1 MLTPAQL
8 RDRLPDRRLP
18 VLYFAFA
25 HLCLL
30 AAFGAAA
37 ADPLSLTG
45 AFYHPRMLAVVHLVT
60 LGWITGSILGALY
73 MIVPMALKASLPA
86 GKTDL
91 WAFALFV
98 LGVLGMVSHF
108 WISEVSG
115 MAWSGGMVLLP
126 VLWLGGR
133 VIKALLPA
141 RIPEE
146 VKLHFFFALANF
158 ALAAGLGL
166 AIGISKATGLAPGPP
181 LPRVYAHLHLAALGW
196 ATMMV
201 MAAGY
206 RLLPMLLPAA
216 MPEGRRVEAGG
227 VLLQT
232 GVIGLAAALL
242 AQARGWDL
250 FFGLL
255 CLLGIGLFLGRVRWM
270 RGHPRPAPREL
281 VRPDL
286 GMWHVASAL
295 VCLVLA
301 ALLGLYLLLAAPD
314 SPWALRAAL
323 AYGTFGLVGFL
334 AQMVVGVADRLI
346 PMYAYMR
353 SVAGSSFRQSPPSPH
368 ALPRY
373 GLFKVAFTLWTVGLP
388 LATAGLALDHPE
400 GLRAGALALFLAVL
414 LDLAHQVRMLRA
426 ADRPVAELPF
436 AGETG
441 DGC

>member
-1 MLTPAQL
+1 MLSPAQL

-30 AAFGAAA
+30 AAFGVAAV
-37 ADPLSLTG
+37 DPLALTG

-60 LGWITGSILGALY
+60 LGWITSSILGALY
-73 MIVPMALKASLPA
+73 MILPMALKASLPA
-86 GKTDL
+86 GRTDL

-98 LGVLGMVSHF
+98 AGVLGMVSHF
-108 WISEVSG
+108 WIGEASG

-126 VLWLGGR
+126 VLWLAGR

-146 VKLHFFFALANF
+146 VKLHFFFAFANF

-166 AIGISKATGLAPGPP
+166 AIGISKATGLAPGAP
-181 LPRVYAHLHLAALGW
+181 LPRVYGHLHLAALGW

-232 GVIGLAAALL
+232 GVMGLTAALL

-255 CLLGIGLFLGRVRWM
+255 CLAGIGLFLGRVRWM
-270 RGHPRPAPREL
+270 RAHPRPAPREL

-295 VCLVLA
+295 VYLVLA
-301 ALLGLYLLLAAPD
+301 ALLGLCLLAAPD
-314 SPWALRAAL
+314 SAWSLRAAL
-323 AYGTFGLVGFL
+323 AYGAFGLVGFL
-334 AQMVVGVADRLI
+334 AQMVVGVAGRLI

-353 SVAGSSFRQSPPSPH
+353 AVAGSSFRQSPPSPH

-373 GLFKVAFTLWTVGLP
+373 GLFKIAFALWTVGLP
-388 LATAGLALDHPE
+388 LAVAGLAFDHPE
-400 GLRAGALALFLAVL
+400 GLRTGALALFLAVL
-414 LDLAHQVRMLRA
+414 LDLAHQLRILRA
-426 ADRPVAELPF
+426 AARPVVELPF
-436 AGETG
+436 AGEAG